1 MNTNGVC
8 PCGSAKAYAA
18 CCGQYHAGLQAP
30 PDAEALMRAR
40 YSAYVLDLESYLLAT
55 WLPDTCPAELGLD
68 ATPRPQWLGLEVVA
82 HRVIDAQ
89 QATVEFVARYKLNGR
104 AHRLHEIS
112 RFTRI
117 DGLWCYVDGKLS
129 KQLVPTENI

>member
-8 PCGSAKAYAA
+8 PCGSGQAYAS
-18 CCGQYHAGLQAP
+18 CCGDYHAGVLVP
-30 PDAEALMRAR
+30 PDAQSLMRSR
-40 YSAYVLDLESYLLAT
+40 YSAYVLALESYLRAS
-55 WLPDTCPAELGLD
+55 WHPETCPAELGMD
-68 ATPRPQWLGLEVVA
+68 ATPRPQWQGLEVRA
-82 HRVIDAQ
+82 HHVIDDQ
-89 QATVEFVARYKLNGR
+89 HETVEFVARYKLNGR

-129 KQLVPTENI
+129 S